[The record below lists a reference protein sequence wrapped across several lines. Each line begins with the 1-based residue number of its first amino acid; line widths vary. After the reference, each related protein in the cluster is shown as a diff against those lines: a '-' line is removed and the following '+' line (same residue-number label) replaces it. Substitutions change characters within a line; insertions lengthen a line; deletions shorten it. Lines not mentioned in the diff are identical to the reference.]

1 MSETIRTAR
10 LWAVLMLGCFAIL
23 GLVCGAQL
31 GLTWGDS
38 PDASASDEEDMEYS
52 HQINGIYAETEAKEH
67 VSGSGF
73 WLLVAGTGSAT
84 KETEDIKSYCFWE
97 QKDNKGFQ
105 MEAYKADDDS
115 FYFYRIDDDSSPR
128 IEKWTIRH
136 KNNFGFYKS
145 RTEYRVYL
153 NDEVMQDSWQF

>member
-1 MSETIRTAR
+1 MGGLDAR
-10 LWAVLMLGCFAIL
+10 LFCDSWVSVRRA
-23 GLVCGAQL
+23 
-31 GLTWGDS
+31 TWV
-38 PDASASDEEDMEYS
+38 DMGRLARR
-52 HQINGIYAETEAKEH
+52 IGIYAETEAKEH

-84 KETEDIKSYCFWE
+84 KETEDIKSYCLWE